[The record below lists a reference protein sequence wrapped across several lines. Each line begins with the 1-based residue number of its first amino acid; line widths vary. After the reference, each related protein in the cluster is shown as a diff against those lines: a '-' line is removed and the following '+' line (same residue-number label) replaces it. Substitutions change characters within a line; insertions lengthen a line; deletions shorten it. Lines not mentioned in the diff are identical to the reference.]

1 MLSRVSAR
9 SYSTAAQSVKVLS
22 REAPGNLSTLS
33 VVVNNAGSKN
43 GKSGI
48 AHLLSKYNF
57 LNTEV
62 KSALRFTRESELLGA
77 RYNTNVTRDAII
89 LNTSFLREDLPY
101 FVEALGN
108 VLTKTSFRP
117 HELNETVLPVAK
129 AEYHEAI
136 KSNNFVALEAL
147 HELTFRRGYGKPL
160 YYDGLSKIS
169 VEDIQQYAAEVYN
182 VNNIN
187 LVASGVN
194 KEDLT
199 KFIGETSFSELK
211 SGSSTLVE
219 TATFQGQESRIRS
232 NGENVAIIGVP
243 VAKADFA
250 KYEVLSASIGNS
262 VLQGV
267 VSPLSKIPGAD
278 SQLFKYQDAGLFVV
292 SVSNSD
298 AQVVADGIR
307 SAKQIVQSVTS
318 SQLAD
323 SVKAAQLVLA
333 LQDSF
338 EFPHD
343 VKVSEAS
350 AQQPAKVD
358 NFNYVAVGNTDVL
371 PYANEL

>member
-22 REAPGNLSTLS
+22 REAPGNFSTLS

-129 AEYHEAI
+129 AEYQEAI

-169 VEDIQQYAAEVYN
+169 VEDIQQYATEVYN

-211 SGSSTLVE
+211 SGSSTPVE

>member
-129 AEYHEAI
+129 AEYQEAI

-169 VEDIQQYAAEVYN
+169 VEDIQQYATEVYN

-211 SGSSTLVE
+211 SGSLTPVE